1 MSQLNPIDQGYRE
14 RAEKAEAETEYLKK
28 TLEMER
34 ELYVNIRELS
44 KSRDRNLNAL
54 KEAYNM
60 QIDLVRALEAKIDRL
75 NLSLITESKI
85 IGNSSETRSN

>member
-1 MSQLNPIDQGYRE
+1 MQQLDLVVQTYKD

-44 KSRDRNLNAL
+44 KAQDRKLNAI
-54 KEAYNM
+54 KDAYDM
-60 QIDLVRALEAKIDRL
+60 QTNLIKTLEEKIDRL
-75 NLSLITESKI
+75 LVIDKLKIT
-85 IGNSSETRSN
+85 

>member
-1 MSQLNPIDQGYRE
+1 MNDKERIKQLE
-14 RAEKAEAETEYLKK
+14 K

-44 KSRDRNLNAL
+44 KDQARKINAL

-60 QIDLVRALEAKIDRL
+60 QIDLVKDLEQNIDRMVRKL
-75 NLSLITESKI
+75 AES
-85 IGNSSETRSN
+85 

>member
-1 MSQLNPIDQGYRE
+1 MEMQQLDQIVQRYKE

-44 KSRDRNLNAL
+44 KAQDRNLNAL

-60 QIDLVRALEAKIDRL
+60 QIDLVRALENRIDKL
-75 NLSLITESKI
+75 EKSL
-85 IGNSSETRSN
+85 